1 MELISKEA
9 DGREAVASQKEK
21 DEEEREKIDLFWPL
35 NLNSWVDE
43 QKK

>member
-9 DGREAVASQKEK
+9 DSREAVASQNEK
-21 DEEEREKIDLFWPL
+21 DEEEREKIDLFWSL